1 MVKRK
6 HSGEGLIMTKTLRE
20 KLTETFNNPKLTEE
34 QAMYFL
40 EKYKSASGFLMT
52 IAAGNHQG
60 EDLLRNFKEND

>member
-1 MVKRK
+1 
-6 HSGEGLIMTKTLRE
+6 MTKTLKE
-20 KLTETFNNPKLTEE
+20 KMTETLNNPKLTEE